1 MPPTKPPEEY
11 INVLD
16 GTPKMYITESLQGY
30 CIKIIKLITRY
41 CFTQNVSDV
50 SNQIILSDYVMG
62 FLYSFEAFIK
72 TLVSPTMDL
81 KRTNYSIFFYLESL
95 FEYLNQFIRF
105 TIHPK
110 DMFYIIRFILLT
122 ALVFIIIIY

>member
-1 MPPTKPPEEY
+1 
-11 INVLD
+11 
-16 GTPKMYITESLQGY
+16 MYITESLQGY